1 MLIPQPDF
9 AGVRQQRTH
18 LQAVV
23 DRMHAKQGKRI
34 GRVAGEKLINHVT
47 IGKYRHSL
55 LPKIKSMIYKR
66 PRSPSPF
73 RLQRRWLY
81 LEIHRA

>member
-1 MLIPQPDF
+1 
-9 AGVRQQRTH
+9 
-18 LQAVV
+18 
-23 DRMHAKQGKRI
+23 MHTQQGKGV